1 MSPPPMTFCWCSRRI
16 DVWSMICWVAE
27 RVWEN
32 VTGMVGVVGE
42 IMDVFVL
49 PTEGEV
55 VRELW
60 AV

>member
-1 MSPPPMTFCWCSRRI
+1 MTFCWCSRRI

>member
-1 MSPPPMTFCWCSRRI
+1 M
-16 DVWSMICWVAE
+16 
-27 RVWEN
+27 
-32 VTGMVGVVGE
+32 TGMVGVVGE

-55 VRELW
+55 ARELW